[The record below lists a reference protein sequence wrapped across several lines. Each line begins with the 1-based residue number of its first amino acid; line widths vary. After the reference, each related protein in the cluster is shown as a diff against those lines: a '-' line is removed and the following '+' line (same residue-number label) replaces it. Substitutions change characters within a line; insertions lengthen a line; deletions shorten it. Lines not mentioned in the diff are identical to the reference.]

1 MALHTPFNFVPVRRP
16 VSDTPVSDTPISDT
30 RVKRSSAS
38 SPRRRYGPFFN
49 LSRTIVKLLFLALIG
64 LTLSVL
70 LFGVFNHDSH
80 VTLLV
85 RIWSES
91 WKPLVV
97 IILTTTMLAA
107 IEESMS

>member
-1 MALHTPFNFVPVRRP
+1 
-16 VSDTPVSDTPISDT
+16 
-30 RVKRSSAS
+30 
-38 SPRRRYGPFFN
+38 
-49 LSRTIVKLLFLALIG
+49 LALVG

-70 LFGVFNHDSH
+70 LFAVFNQDSH
-80 VTLLV
+80 VILLG

-97 IILTTTMLAA
+97 LILTTTMLAA

>member
-1 MALHTPFNFVPVRRP
+1 MALHTLFNFLPVRRP
-16 VSDTPVSDTPISDT
+16 ISDTPISDT

-38 SPRRRYGPFFN
+38 SPRRRYGPFVN
-49 LSRTIVKLLFLALIG
+49 LSRTIVKLLFLALVG
-64 LTLSVL
+64 LVLSIL
-70 LFGVFNHDSH
+70 LFAVFNQDSH
-80 VTLLV
+80 VALLV

-97 IILTTTMLAA
+97 LILMTTMLAA